1 VAAMKTH
8 INLIPES
15 FLRRRLV
22 RRWSIRWLCAWG
34 LSALA
39 CFSYLGLLE
48 HAVSL
53 DDQINASL
61 QAKAKPVLEM
71 SDAAQRFREELR
83 SVEADDALLRRLT
96 GEGSPLDG
104 VGLTSVAAAAC
115 GGRIWVQRLRIETR
129 FADESSSKPGP
140 PTGRP
145 ASPGVRRMT
154 LSGVAAD
161 NLAVAEF
168 VAALRSANA
177 FRRVELKNSLGGQFQ
192 GVGAWNFEIES
203 EL

>member
-1 VAAMKTH
+1 MRTH
-8 INLIPES
+8 INLVPER

-22 RRWSIRWLCAWG
+22 RRWSIRWLCAWACG
-34 LSALA
+34 ALA
-39 CFSYLGLLE
+39 CFGYLGLLE

-61 QAKAKPVLEM
+61 RAKAKPVLEM
-71 SDAAQRFREELR
+71 SEAAQRFREELR
-83 SVEADDALLRRLT
+83 SVESNDALLSRLT
-96 GEGSPLDG
+96 GEGSSLDG
-104 VGLTSVAAAAC
+104 VGLTSAAAAAC
-115 GGRIWVQRLRIETR
+115 GDRIWVQRLRIETR
-129 FADESSSKPGP
+129 FADDAPSKPGAP
-140 PTGRP
+140 ADRP
-145 ASPGVRRMT
+145 ASRGVRRLT

-168 VAALRSANA
+168 VAALRSSHA
-177 FRRVELKNSLGGQFQ
+177 FRRVELKNSLSGQFQ